1 MTDQLLQWD
10 DVRLFLSLMRE
21 GSLTHAAKQCGLDVS
36 TMSRRL
42 TVMEERLGSTLFL
55 RSREGVRP
63 TAAAEE
69 LVADAEVIDEAISR
83 LQRRSAGFEVAP
95 EGLVRLT
102 APPLVVET
110 LIIPLIPRILA
121 TWPKLRLEVL
131 SSQAVLDLSRREAD
145 LAVRTVKP
153 ESGDLVVVKLLEAP
167 YAFYA
172 ARRARRLANARSLSG
187 LPVVTW
193 STDAS
198 MIPAARWVNEHAK
211 TANVVLRTNSLAAQ
225 LEAVRLGV
233 GVGLLPASVAAHVE
247 ELVPVTLRGAPPLP
261 SDVLWLVGH
270 QALRRVPRVRAVWE
284 FLQKAVAESLP
295 LADARK
301 PPTEG
306 GGRRRAANHRA
317 RLI

>member
-10 DVRLFLSLMRE
+10 DVRLFLSLMKE

-42 TVMEERLGSTLFL
+42 TVMEERLGTTLFL

-110 LIIPLIPRILA
+110 LVVPLLPRLLE

-131 SSQAVLDLSRREAD
+131 SSQAVLDLTRREAD
-145 LAVRTVKP
+145 LAIRTVKP
-153 ESGDLVVVKLLEAP
+153 SSGELVVVKLLEAP
-167 YAFYA
+167 YAFFSA
-172 ARRARRLANARSLSG
+172 HHHARRYAKTTSLDG
-187 LPVVTW
+187 LPIVTW
-193 STDAS
+193 NHEGS

-211 TANVVLRTNSLAAQ
+211 GANVVLRSNSLAAQ
-225 LEAVRLGV
+225 IEAVRYGV
-233 GVGLLPASVAAHVE
+233 GVGLLPQSIARAIAGLAQLS
-247 ELVPVTLRGAPPLP
+247 LRGLPPFP
-261 SDVLWLVGH
+261 ADVLWLVGH
-270 QALRRVPRVRAVWE
+270 QALKRVPRVQAVWD
-284 FLQKAVAESLP
+284 FFRSAVEATPAETHLRR
-295 LADARK
+295 LAR
-301 PPTEG
+301 PQ
-306 GGRRRAANHRA
+306 H
-317 RLI
+317 